1 MAARAAGGEKAARAA
16 RPVDPAAFKRAD
28 GGAYRSGD
36 GRFTIE
42 PASGRW
48 MLIDAEQQDDLGL
61 PLARGPYETLAAA
74 RSAAAEARSAPAPSS
89 RLQPGVGGGL
99 RPARTAAGSA
109 RRCSPHGDAPLLR
122 TPPRP
127 AAPKPPPLELRRYV
141 HGDGPALRA
150 LWSAIGLRSLGDD
163 DDSLDEL
170 AERNPGLVL
179 VATEGDR
186 IVGSALGAW
195 DGRRGWI
202 YHVGTAADRRRAG
215 LGRRLVHEVERK
227 LRALGCAK
235 VNVIVKDDS
244 PGAAA
249 FWTALGYSSPPARQY
264 GKEL

>member
-1 MAARAAGGEKAARAA
+1 MSPPK
-16 RPVDPAAFKRAD
+16 PVDPTAFKRAE
-28 GGAYRSGD
+28 GAYRSGD

-48 MLIDAEQQDDLGL
+48 MVIDAEQQDDLGL
-61 PLARGPYETLAAA
+61 PLARGPYGTLAAA
-74 RSAAAEARSAPAPSS
+74 RAAALAARSTPAPSSDLQARRSAGARSAPAASAPVG
-89 RLQPGVGGGL
+89 RPGARRGT
-99 RPARTAAGSA
+99 RPALRTAQPQA
-109 RRCSPHGDAPLLR
+109 R
-122 TPPRP
+122 
-127 AAPKPPPLELRRYV
+127 APKPPPLELRRYA
-141 HGDGPALRA
+141 HGDGAALRTFWA
-150 LWSAIGLRSLGDD
+150 GIGLRSVGDD
-163 DDSLDEL
+163 DNSLDLL

-179 VATEGDR
+179 VATEGGR

-215 LGRRLVHEVERK
+215 LGRRLVHEVERR
-227 LRALGCAK
+227 LRALGCPK

-249 FWTALGYSSPPARQY
+249 FWEALGYTSPPARQY